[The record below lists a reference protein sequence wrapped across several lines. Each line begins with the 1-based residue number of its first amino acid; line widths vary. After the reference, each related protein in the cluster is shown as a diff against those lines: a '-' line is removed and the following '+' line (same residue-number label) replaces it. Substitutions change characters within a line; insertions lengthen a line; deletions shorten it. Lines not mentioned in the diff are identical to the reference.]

1 MSVDPGSEN
10 GIGHPRRDPSRGLAM
25 PKPGS
30 QGVRCRT
37 QGNAT
42 PRLAEVLEIS
52 VDVIGREALERKS
65 PLVQIEEEMP
75 DVPVSVLARCQRQP
89 ALLALDL
96 GEIFQP
102 CIMAAR
108 RRGWIVCQA
117 PQPFQKAASNGAEV
131 LLWPARRGGPALQ

>member
-96 GEIFQP
+96 GNLP
-102 CIMAAR
+102 GMNNSGPAAGLDR
-108 RRGWIVCQA
+108 V
-117 PQPFQKAASNGAEV
+117 P
-131 LLWPARRGGPALQ
+131 GGPAVPKSRKQRSRSSA

>member
-1 MSVDPGSEN
+1 MSVDPGGEN
-10 GIGHPRRDPSRGLAM
+10 GSGQARRDPSRGLAM

-89 ALLALDL
+89 RVAALDL
-96 GEIFQP
+96 EEIFQP
-102 CIMAAR
+102 CIIAAR
-108 RRGWIVCQA
+108 RRGWIVCPA
-117 PQPFQKAASNGAEV
+117 GPPVPKAATKGAEGLV
-131 LLWPARRGGPALQ
+131 